1 MPIQQQQQQPENGQ
15 NQGSPRKSDKDIK
28 DLNQLLREKE
38 AQFHRTIANYEEHH
52 SNLTRTNK
60 RLE

>member
-38 AQFHRTIANYEEHH
+38 A
-52 SNLTRTNK
+52 
-60 RLE
+60 